1 MLQLFALLTAA
12 LVSRPASIPPVESP
26 VAIVGGTLITGL
38 DDTQIRES
46 AVIFENGRIIYAG
59 KLAGAPI
66 PQNAQIVD
74 AKNRWL
80 IPGLIDMHVHLDEVI
95 TPEMFL
101 KFGVTSVRDVGSRLV
116 TIQRWRAKHSVPHIF
131 WMGRNID
138 EGTPSWW
145 GAVAVKGPAQ
155 VPGLL
160 DDMVNQGVD
169 GVKLYVNAGPDVARS
184 VIEQAH
190 ERGMPV
196 TAHPG
201 KTSPKRLSEDGID
214 NIEHVSQLFLDL
226 CDASTSVNPGYFAG
240 YKRAAET
247 DLYGPRTKALVATLN
262 ANHTAITP
270 TLTVSIMPLD
280 KNETRR
286 YAGWTS
292 VPPRWRNE
300 WKRSYWDFISTK
312 GWTTKQMLAADSACS
327 NYRKLV
333 TLLYR
338 AGVPLIAGTDT
349 PAPNVLPGA
358 GLLVELELMGECGI
372 PPVELIRSATS
383 RAASI
388 LRREDDVGAIAAG
401 RCADILVLTADPTKD
416 IKNLHKIER
425 TYHDGHRVK
434 R

>member
-1 MLQLFALLTAA
+1 MLQLFAFLSAA
-12 LVSRPASIPPVESP
+12 LVSGPAPGPPVESP

-38 DDTQIRES
+38 DDAPIRDS
-46 AVIFENGRIIYAG
+46 AVIFENGRINFAG

-66 PQNAQIVD
+66 PHNAQIVD
-74 AKNRWL
+74 AKDRWL

-95 TPEMFL
+95 TPEMFI
-101 KFGVTSVRDVGSRLV
+101 KFGVTSVRDVGSRLM
-116 TIQRWRAKHSVPHIF
+116 TIQRWRAMHSVPHIF

-138 EGTPSWW
+138 QGTPSWW
-145 GAVAVKGPAQ
+145 GAVAVNGPAQ
-155 VPGLL
+155 VPDLL
-160 DDMVNQGVD
+160 EGMVNQGVD
-169 GVKLYVNAGPDVARS
+169 GFKLYVNAGPDVARA
-184 VIEQAH
+184 VIEHAH

-226 CDASTSVNPGYFAG
+226 SNASPSANLGYFAG
-240 YKRAAET
+240 YKRASEVEIQ
-247 DLYGPRTKALVATLN
+247 GPRTKALVTTLK

-270 TLTVSIMPLD
+270 TLTVSIMPLNM
-280 KNETRR
+280 NETRR
-286 YAGWTS
+286 YAGWGA
-292 VPPRWRNE
+292 VPARWRDE
-300 WKRSYWDFISTK
+300 WNRSYWDFISTK
-312 GWTTKQMLAADSACS
+312 GWTTKQKLAASAACA

-372 PPVELIRSATS
+372 PPMELIRSATS
-383 RAASI
+383 RSAVV

-401 RCADILVLTADPTKD
+401 RCADILILRADPTKN
-416 IKNLHKIER
+416 IKFLHSIE
-425 TYHDGHRVK
+425 TVYHDGHRVI